1 MDIINCKICFNPY
14 DELEHRPQTLGCGHY
29 FCELCIDK
37 VISSGIPKCPVC
49 QQTIKIK
56 TGSEA
61 TVNFAL
67 EELVQNVKTL
77 DVNSTSANEETPMPI
92 LGLCSKHSSCRLNF
106 VCMTHNMKVCRDC
119 TVIDHKLDK
128 CRVISFQ
135 EEMELKK
142 ENTLAGIDL
151 LLKSLKYTKGSLE
164 SHIES
169 KASEK
174 VTLES
179 KLEELQ
185 QQVIKYQ
192 QDIDNM
198 KKSELSAKHILSQIK
213 MTKEELLK
221 SKFNL
226 QEITSL
232 PELMTS
238 IDEPMKKIN
247 DVQIWED
254 DIRKEYNLISI
265 FYISTLIQKFPLG
278 VYATENA
285 GEVYRSARILEINGK
300 IHLLALRTL
309 SLPEDTYS
317 LPLPLL
323 ETQNSNPEVFIS
335 LTYNGLYLGTV
346 HIRVANSEHGRYFRN
361 ICCGTYGP
369 SYKGV
374 QLTLVTPDRSPNQEC
389 GHKTNLFGN
398 PVTQAYCQPTPF
410 GVSAY
415 NVARTLSNDIKC
427 IGCSHHLNED
437 GTVNKDLMG
446 NISVANDEREY
457 MKPDKVYAFGDG
469 GFIISQAAS
478 ALQGIPVGEI
488 IQGMEVVQAARSNL
502 SQRHSHNSQ
511 NNLYVNKVGM
521 VLFNQ

>member
-14 DELEHRPQTLGCGHY
+14 DELEHRPRTLGCGHY
-29 FCELCIDK
+29 FCEQCIDI

-49 QQTIKIK
+49 QQTITIK

-61 TVNFAL
+61 TLNFAL

-77 DVNSTSANEETPMPI
+77 DVNSTSANEETLMPI
-92 LGLCSKHSSCRLNF
+92 LGLCSIHSSCRLNF

-119 TVIDHKLDK
+119 TVVDHKLDK
-128 CRVISFQ
+128 CCVISLQ
-135 EEMELKK
+135 EEIELNRKS
-142 ENTLAGIDL
+142 TLAGIDL

-164 SHIES
+164 CHIES
-169 KASEK
+169 KDSEI
-174 VTLES
+174 VILES

-198 KKSELSAKHILSQIK
+198 KKSKLSAKQTLSKIK
-213 MTKEELLK
+213 MTEEELLK
-221 SKFNL
+221 SKFDL

-254 DIRKEYNLISI
+254 NIRKEYNLISN

-285 GEVYRSARILEINGK
+285 GEVYRSARILEINNK
-300 IHLLALRTL
+300 VHLLALRTL
-309 SLPEDTYS
+309 RPPGDTYS
-317 LPLPLL
+317 LPLSLF
-323 ETQNSNPEVFIS
+323 ETLNSNPEVFIS
-335 LTYNGLYLGTV
+335 LTYNGSYLGTV
-346 HIRVANSEHGRYFRN
+346 YIRVANSEHGRYFRN

-369 SYKGV
+369 AYNGV
-374 QLTLVTPDRSPNQEC
+374 QLTLVGNTATQE
-389 GHKTNLFGN
+389 
-398 PVTQAYCQPTPF
+398 YCQPTPF
-410 GVSAY
+410 GVSK
-415 NVARTLSNDIKC
+415 TLSFDFKC

-446 NISVANDEREY
+446 NISVANEEREY
-457 MKPDKVYAFGDG
+457 MKPGKVYAFGDG
-469 GFIISQAAS
+469 GFIFPQSAS
-478 ALQGIPVGEI
+478 NLQGIPIGEI
-488 IQGMEVVQAARSNL
+488 IQGMEVVEAARSNL
-502 SQRHSHNSQ
+502 GQRHSRQSQ
-511 NNLYVNKVGM
+511 NNLYVYEVGM
-521 VLFNQ
+521 VLFN